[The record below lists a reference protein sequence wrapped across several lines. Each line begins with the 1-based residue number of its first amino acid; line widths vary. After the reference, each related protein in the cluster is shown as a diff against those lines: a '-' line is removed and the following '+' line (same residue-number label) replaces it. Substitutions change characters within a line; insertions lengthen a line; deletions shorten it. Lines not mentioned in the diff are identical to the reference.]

1 MNSFRPRSSF
11 AALTSALILLAA
23 TAATAGVSSAS
34 PSSHACPLAVQSDVP
49 AGAQVAHGDG
59 ADSREPH
66 SCCKAAESHRHS
78 RYNDEYIF
86 GLTRGVAG
94 STMHPAAR
102 ILVFPV
108 TVPLDFA
115 LLPFEVIGGLF

>member
-1 MNSFRPRSSF
+1 MNSIRARCSF
-11 AALTSALILLAA
+11 AALTSALIFVAA
-23 TAATAGVSSAS
+23 TAATAGVRSDS
-34 PSSHACPLAVQSDVP
+34 PSSHACPLAVQFDVP
-49 AGAQVAHGDG
+49 AGAQVAHGG
-59 ADSREPH
+59 AAGSHEPH
-66 SCCKAAESHRHS
+66 PCCKAAETHRHG